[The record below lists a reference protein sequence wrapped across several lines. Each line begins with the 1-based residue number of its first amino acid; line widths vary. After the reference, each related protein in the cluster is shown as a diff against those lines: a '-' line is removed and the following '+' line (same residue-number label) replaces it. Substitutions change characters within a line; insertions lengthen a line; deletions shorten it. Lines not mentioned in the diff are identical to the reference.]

1 MKSFS
6 TIWSETTT
14 WGRGG
19 GGGGWMGVNEN
30 GEMGCFFCKKNK
42 SD

>member
-19 GGGGWMGVNEN
+19 GGGVNEN
-30 GEMGCFFCKKNK
+30 GEMGFFLVKKK
-42 SD
+42 QE